1 MKFESDERLKGYLK
15 NESKR
20 LGISIKN
27 TYNTF
32 FARDLL
38 QRISNIGCKNIFVK
52 GSFSGFVNLGRIER
66 PIVDVDVATQGCFVD
81 GFSELTDCINASN
94 DELSYEVSGNSK
106 ITKTGI
112 HKLKV
117 MASFGKIKHP
127 MSIDFHENVNTVY
140 EKKYKLT
147 KPIFKFDT
155 PFHILTP
162 SHEEHLAEKLCIVV
176 ENNRSDVLNTRLKD
190 FYDIYKL
197 HGGKYDKEKFS
208 DYFFRKLVT
217 RNKIDITDVTTAYLN
232 KDYINRHQELWN
244 SMSEKCEFLDKNLK
258 FQDAVYGAKEMLD
271 QELIKLDRK
280 GKIKIK

>member
-1 MKFESDERLKGYLK
+1 MKFENDDKLKAYLK
-15 NESKR
+15 SESKR

-32 FARDLL
+32 FNRDLM
-38 QRISNIGCKNIFVK
+38 QKISNIGCKNIFVK

-66 PIVDVDVATQGCFVD
+66 PIVDVDMATQGCFDD
-81 GFSELTDCINASN
+81 GISELSECINTSN
-94 DELSYEVSGNSK
+94 DDLKYELVDSSK
-106 ITKTGI
+106 VTKTGI

-127 MSIDFHENVNTVY
+127 MSIDFHEKVNTVY

-147 KPIFKFDT
+147 KPIFKFDI

-176 ENNRSDVLNTRLKD
+176 ENNKPDVLNTRLKD

-197 HGGKYDKEKFS
+197 HGGKYDEEKFS
-208 DYFFRKLVT
+208 EYFFRKLVT
-217 RNKIDITDVTTAYLN
+217 RNKVDINDVSIDYLN
-232 KDYINRHQELWN
+232 RDYIDRHQNLWD
-244 SMSEKCEFLDKNLK
+244 SMSEKCEFLDKKLK
-258 FQDAVYGAKEMLD
+258 FEDAVYDAKGMLEE
-271 QELIKLDRK
+271 QLIKLDRK

>member
-1 MKFESDERLKGYLK
+1 
-15 NESKR
+15 
-20 LGISIKN
+20 
-27 TYNTF
+27 
-32 FARDLL
+32 LL

-147 KPIFKFDT
+147 KPIF
-155 PFHILTP
+155 
-162 SHEEHLAEKLCIVV
+162 
-176 ENNRSDVLNTRLKD
+176 
-190 FYDIYKL
+190 
-197 HGGKYDKEKFS
+197 
-208 DYFFRKLVT
+208 
-217 RNKIDITDVTTAYLN
+217 
-232 KDYINRHQELWN
+232 N
-244 SMSEKCEFLDKNLK
+244 SFT
-258 FQDAVYGAKEMLD
+258 
-271 QELIKLDRK
+271 
-280 GKIKIK
+280 